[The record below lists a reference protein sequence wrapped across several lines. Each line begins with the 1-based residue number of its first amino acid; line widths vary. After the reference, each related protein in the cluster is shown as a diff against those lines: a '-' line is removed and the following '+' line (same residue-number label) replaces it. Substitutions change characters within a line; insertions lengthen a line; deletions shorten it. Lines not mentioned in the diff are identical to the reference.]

1 MKYQIY
7 INGAEIKTT
16 PIDINTLK
24 SKFIRDEDLPGVFV
38 EEILEVTF
46 INDGYCKLKEIQE
59 QHTLC
64 EFPVKFYQI
73 CDGVSKLIF
82 DGLADTFTIQLNH
95 AQKQAKVNIKDNSK
109 LSRLIQNKEAVYYPT
124 SETAIDGTAITPVP
138 IRTIDFRNADNSSPT
153 VDWED
158 IDVYE
163 AMEMLQ
169 GVSDWITAGQLT
181 VSSDFFN
188 QEYITEIVP
197 GFFGAN
203 ANNYRRVWEIVY
215 ATPPT
220 INAVTTIKFKDFYG
234 IETTF
239 VISGIGSAGTH
250 VEYVWSS
257 LLAIFPISSLADKI
271 AFTYSYDYRRFDY
284 GTDNGTDTIILR
296 SFFDNQILSMT
307 CDETDVSVNFSTDPD
322 LQYIDS
328 GNNTCFLTG
337 KMLRKEGSDNFS
349 YTFKWLIEELNKVY
363 NILFLVQNNT
373 LRIENAQTFQT
384 GNIILTFDNVKNLQI
399 NSSLDNLYS
408 KITTGDKGQL
418 VLSTIERSFVSDF
431 CGIAKSFEA
440 ETDSIRS
447 WRSIWVDIDN
457 PDENNDDKIY
467 MVQGESNEPT
477 DTMNITQPSVI
488 LTSNIVVDNDD
499 HAYMLNEQLIN
510 NRQVIRHFPKFIG
523 DLTVS
528 PFSTVV
534 NDDPAQMV
542 FDMAFETVLRES
554 DYRLLVNNNLDD
566 IKFRALDSDYYIGRV
581 QELEYDYANGI
592 GKFVVSGRKFE

>member
-16 PIDINTLK
+16 PKDINTLK
-24 SKFIRDEDLPGVFV
+24 SKFLRDEDLPGVFV

-46 INDGYCKLKEIQE
+46 LNDGYCKLKEIQE
-59 QHTLC
+59 TLQIC
-64 EFPVKFYQI
+64 EFPILFYQI
-73 CDGVSKLIF
+73 CKGVPKLIF

-95 AQKQAKVNIKDNSK
+95 EQRQAKVNIKDNSR
-109 LSRLIQNKEAVYYPT
+109 LSRLIQNKEVVYYPT
-124 SETAIDGTAITPVP
+124 SETALDGSTITPVP
-138 IRTIDFRNADNSSPT
+138 IRTIDFRDADNTSPT
-153 VDWED
+153 TDWED
-158 IDVYE
+158 IEVYE

-169 GVSDWITAGQLT
+169 GVTDWITGGQLT
-181 VSSDFFN
+181 IASDFFN
-188 QEYITEIVP
+188 QEYVTEIVP

-220 INAVTTIKFKDFYG
+220 INAVTTIRFKDFYG
-234 IETTF
+234 VETTF
-239 VISGIGSAGTH
+239 VITGIGSAGTH
-250 VEYVWSS
+250 VENVWAS
-257 LLAIFPISSLADKI
+257 LLPVFPISSLGDKI

-284 GTDNGTDTIILR
+284 GTDNGVDTVILR

-307 CDETDVSVNFSTDPD
+307 CDESAVSVSLSTDPD

-337 KMLRKEGSDNFS
+337 KMLRKEGSDNFN

-363 NILFLVQNNT
+363 NITFLVQNNT

-384 GNIILTFDNVKNLQI
+384 GSIILTFDNVKNLTI

-418 VLSTIERSFVSDF
+418 VGSVIERSFVSNF
-431 CGIAKSFEA
+431 CGITKSFDA

-447 WRSIWVDIDN
+447 WRDIWVDIGTPTED
-457 PDENNDDKIY
+457 NDDKIY
-467 MVQGESNEPT
+467 MVQGQSNEPT
-477 DTMNITQPSVI
+477 ETMTITQPSVI
-488 LTSNIVVDNDD
+488 LTSNIVLDNDD

-528 PFSTVV
+528 PFETVV

-542 FDMAFETVLRES
+542 FDISFETVLRES
-554 DYRLLVNNNLDD
+554 DYRLLINNNLDD
-566 IKFRALDSDYYIGRV
+566 VKFKATDSDYYIGRV
-581 QELEYDYANGI
+581 QEVDYDYASGV
-592 GKFVVSGRKFE
+592 GRFVVSGRKFE